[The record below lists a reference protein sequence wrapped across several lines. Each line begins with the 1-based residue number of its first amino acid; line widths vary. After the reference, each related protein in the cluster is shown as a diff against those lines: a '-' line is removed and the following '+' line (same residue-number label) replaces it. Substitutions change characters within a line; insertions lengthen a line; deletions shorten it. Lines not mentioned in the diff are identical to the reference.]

1 MDEKKNT
8 LLIVDDEESNLKTL
22 TDLLVPD
29 YTVHAAKDGQTA
41 IKYAKEY
48 LPDLVLLDILM
59 PEMDGYEVLTAF
71 KKIDKVRDTPV
82 IFITGLSSSS
92 SEEEEK
98 ALALGAID
106 YITKPFKPAII
117 KLRVRHQVRIVNQL
131 RAIEHLSMIDSL
143 TEIPNR
149 RSFDNR
155 MGIEWYRAIREKTPI
170 SLLMI
175 DVDKFK
181 NYNDTY
187 GHQQGDLVLK
197 TIAKVFTT
205 TLKRAVDFACR
216 WGGEEFI
223 ILLPNVDKNG
233 AMVVAERVRANV
245 EKTMIPCADGS
256 FTKVTI
262 SIGVNTENPIK
273 GSPLDEFLSRA
284 DEALY
289 TAKDTGRNKAVLY
302 EKQLLPDPSN
312 S

>member
-8 LLIVDDEESNLKTL
+8 ILIVDDEKLNLKAL
-22 TDLLVPD
+22 TNILVPD
-29 YTVHAAKDGQTA
+29 YTVYAAKDGQTA
-41 IKYAKEY
+41 IEYAKEY

-59 PEMDGYEVLTAF
+59 PDMDGYAVLTAI
-71 KKIDKVRDTPV
+71 KKTGDIQNTPV
-82 IFITGLSSSS
+82 IFITGLSSSD
-92 SEEEEK
+92 EEEK

-117 KLRVRHQVRIVNQL
+117 KLRVRHQIRIINQL
-131 RAIEHLSMIDSL
+131 RAIEQLCLVDSL

-149 RSFDNR
+149 RGFDSR

-181 NYNDTY
+181 DYNDTY
-187 GHQQGDLVLK
+187 GHQQGDVVLK

-216 WGGEEFI
+216 WGGEEFV
-223 ILLPNVDKNG
+223 ILLPNVDTSG
-233 AMVVAERVRANV
+233 AMVVAERVRTNV
-245 EKTMIPCADGS
+245 EKTMIPCTDGS
-256 FTKVTI
+256 FTSVTI
-262 SIGVNTENPIK
+262 SIGVKAEQPVKSSQI
-273 GSPLDEFLSRA
+273 DEFLSKA

-289 TAKDTGRNKAVLY
+289 VAKKTGRNRTCVY
-302 EKQLLPDPSN
+302 ERQLLPS
-312 S
+312 SVL

>member
-8 LLIVDDEESNLKTL
+8 ILIVDDEKLNLDSL
-22 TDLLVPD
+22 ADILVPD
-29 YTVHAAKDGQTA
+29 YTVYTAKDGQTA
-41 IKYAKEY
+41 IDYAQQY

-59 PEMDGYEVLTAF
+59 PNMDGYEVLTEF
-71 KKIDKVRDTPV
+71 KKIENIQNIPV
-82 IFITGLSSSS
+82 ILITGLSS

-106 YITKPFKPAII
+106 YITKPFKPVII
-117 KLRVRHQVRIVNQL
+117 KLRVRHQIRIINQL
-131 RAIEHLSMIDSL
+131 RAIEQLCLIDTL

-149 RSFDNR
+149 RSFDSR

-181 NYNDTY
+181 DYNDTY
-187 GHQQGDLVLK
+187 GHQQGDVVLK
-197 TIAKVFTT
+197 TIAKVFTS
-205 TLKRAVDFACR
+205 TLQRAVDFTCR
-216 WGGEEFI
+216 WGGEEFVV
-223 ILLPNVDKNG
+223 LLPNTDASG
-233 AMVVAERVRANV
+233 AMVVAERVRENT

-262 SIGVNTENPIK
+262 SIGINTENPIK
-273 GSPLDEFLSRA
+273 GSPVDQFLSRA

-289 TAKDTGRNKAVLY
+289 IAKRTGRNKSCLY
-302 EKQLLPDPSN
+302 EKQ
-312 S
+312 

>member
-8 LLIVDDEESNLKTL
+8 ILIVDDEKINLKSL
-22 TDLLVPD
+22 TNILVPD
-29 YTVHAAKDGQTA
+29 YTVYAAKDGQTA
-41 IKYAKEY
+41 IEYAKEY

-59 PEMDGYEVLTAF
+59 PDMDGYEVLTAF
-71 KKIDKVRDTPV
+71 KKIGDIQNTPV
-82 IFITGLSSSS
+82 IFITGLSS

-117 KLRVRHQVRIVNQL
+117 KLRVRHQIRIINQL
-131 RAIEHLSMIDSL
+131 RAIEQLCLVDTL

-149 RSFDNR
+149 RSFDSR

-181 NYNDTY
+181 DYNDTY
-187 GHQQGDLVLK
+187 GHQQGDVVLK

-205 TLKRAVDFACR
+205 TLKRAIDFVCR
-216 WGGEEFI
+216 WGGEEFV
-223 ILLPNVDKNG
+223 ILLPNTDANG
-233 AMVVAERVRANV
+233 AMVVAERVRTNV
-245 EKTMIPCADGS
+245 EQTMIPCPDGS

-262 SIGVNTENPIK
+262 SIGVNTENPEK
-273 GSPLDEFLSRA
+273 GSPVDQFLSKA

-289 TAKDTGRNKAVLY
+289 VAKKTGRNKSILY
-302 EKQLLPDPSN
+302 EKPLLPDSN
-312 S
+312 ALP